1 MLLKNCINIRL
12 SFSAGIMLSSPGS
25 VTQLD
30 ACRMTPFVNL
40 PTVRDPLDRL
50 PFPPFLP
57 YFPLTSASGFPPPL
71 HPMLLYHHHYAAAAL
86 NYASLPDSG
95 FKATKTTS
103 IADLRLKARQHL
115 ASLGLH
121 NIWRHY
127 GCIAFDIGALTE
139 LWIIDTCMSGT
150 IWHVRL
156 QHNGGKLTCLML
168 LILVRSLAITM

>member
-121 NIWRHY
+121 NI
-127 GCIAFDIGALTE
+127 
-139 LWIIDTCMSGT
+139 
-150 IWHVRL
+150 
-156 QHNGGKLTCLML
+156 
-168 LILVRSLAITM
+168 